1 MSETRECV
9 VRVCDAQGVEHRV
22 RLRAESVYEAA
33 LVGLERLQR
42 SDWSCS
48 EVLGDDGLVTVE
60 VWEEPTI
67 HCLQVKKLKRWLA
80 QPGRMPPDE
89 AKKKKLR
96 ALLK

>member
-1 MSETRECV
+1 MPETRECV

-22 RLRAESVYEAA
+22 KLRAESVYEAA
-33 LVGLERLQR
+33 LLGLERLQR

-48 EVLGDDGLVTVE
+48 DVLDEDGMVTVE

-67 HCLQVKKLKRWLA
+67 HCLQVWKLKQWLD
-80 QPGRMPPDE
+80 QPGRLPPDE

-96 ALLK
+96 DLLK

>member
-22 RLRAESVYEAA
+22 KIRAESVYEAA
-33 LVGLERLQR
+33 LLGLERLQQA
-42 SDWSCS
+42 DWSCS
-48 EVLGDDGLVTVE
+48 DVLENDGLVTVE

-67 HCLQVKKLKRWLA
+67 HCLQVKKLKQWLNE
-80 QPGRMPPDE
+80 PGRMPPDE

-96 ALLK
+96 DLLK